1 MVSLKC
7 QYRRPRP
14 FLGFNFTHEA
24 APATKNDSHSIF
36 AFDTPFLMLHFLFRF
51 PLGVEFH
58 KIYRAPWDLE
68 NFKSE
73 LVESEFVE

>member
-1 MVSLKC
+1 
-7 QYRRPRP
+7 
-14 FLGFNFTHEA
+14 
-24 APATKNDSHSIF
+24 
-36 AFDTPFLMLHFLFRF
+36 MLHFLFRF